1 MLDERSESIDEPNV
15 NSVMAMVLIGPSIVR
30 PVGRKWTMSQ
40 SDDEDEAS
48 EPAGEGAH
56 CISNIFMAEQCQC
69 DRREHC
75 ITFILLSVVAE
86 RSEARLLLFYVALR

>member
-48 EPAGEGAH
+48 EPQAKELIALATSSWPSSASATEG
-56 CISNIFMAEQCQC
+56 S
-69 DRREHC
+69 
-75 ITFILLSVVAE
+75 TV
-86 RSEARLLLFYVALR
+86 